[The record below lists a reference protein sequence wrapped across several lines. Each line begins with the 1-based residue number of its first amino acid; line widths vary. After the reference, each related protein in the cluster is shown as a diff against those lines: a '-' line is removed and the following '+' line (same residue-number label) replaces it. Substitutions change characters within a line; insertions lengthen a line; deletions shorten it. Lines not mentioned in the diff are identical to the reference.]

1 MSTNRSREDLKAFL
15 DWVGSK
21 GLMPLATVQARKA
34 AVNNI
39 LDILSEEEAA
49 DVTVLDIEQVMSRFG
64 NLKGKNYT
72 PDSLRTYQSRL
83 GKALED
89 FQAYVDNPMAF
100 KPTGSQRRVS
110 SLPKEGVKAAGH
122 AVRPSPAAQ
131 NVPVS
136 APPPSANIVPI
147 QIRQDLIIHVQGI
160 PFDLTKAEAQRVA
173 NVILA
178 LASDI

>member
-1 MSTNRSREDLKAFL
+1 MSTNRSRDDLKAFL
-15 DWVGSK
+15 DWIGTK

-39 LDILSEEEAA
+39 LEILSDEEAA
-49 DVTVLDIEQVMSRFG
+49 DVTVLDLEQVMSRFG

-100 KPTGSQRRVS
+100 KPSGTQRRVNAP
-110 SLPKEGVKAAGH
+110 PKEGSKATSPVA
-122 AVRPSPAAQ
+122 RPASPTQTA
-131 NVPVS
+131 PVS
-136 APPPSANIVPI
+136 APLPSANILPI
-147 QIRQDLIIHVQGI
+147 QIRQDLTIHIQGI

-178 LASDI
+178 LAGDK